1 MRSSTAS
8 RSESRTRSGEST
20 ASCTTCR
27 TNPPR
32 RSSGNKP
39 PPQGNLF
46 LIGPLRDYH
55 ACLRRRQRGPV
66 DSSRVAGP
74 EVPRRHKKNVANDTQ
89 VSELDGLDGLV
100 LSGGAPRVGVDRG
113 KMGRN
118 GEYLDSFDAPILG
131 ICAGHQFMAKHL
143 GGDAAPAKVPEFGK
157 SIVQVHQP
165 DVLFEGLP
173 NRFEVWEP
181 HNDEVTQLPRDF
193 VALASSENC
202 DIQAM
207 RHRDRPLFGLQF
219 HPEVEHT
226 QFGADIFRN
235 FLKLCESSK

>member
-66 DSSRVAGP
+66 DSSRVAGARGTR
-74 EVPRRHKKNVANDTQ
+74 RRHHERRGGPTGVGGWGARR
-89 VSELDGLDGLV
+89 
-100 LSGGAPRVGVDRG
+100 GGAVRRRAPAPGGGAGGGGGRG
-113 KMGRN
+113 G
-118 GEYLDSFDAPILG
+118 
-131 ICAGHQFMAKHL
+131 AGA
-143 GGDAAPAKVPEFGK
+143 AAPTPPPA
-157 SIVQVHQP
+157 
-165 DVLFEGLP
+165 
-173 NRFEVWEP
+173 
-181 HNDEVTQLPRDF
+181 
-193 VALASSENC
+193 
-202 DIQAM
+202 
-207 RHRDRPLFGLQF
+207 
-219 HPEVEHT
+219 
-226 QFGADIFRN
+226 
-235 FLKLCESSK
+235 